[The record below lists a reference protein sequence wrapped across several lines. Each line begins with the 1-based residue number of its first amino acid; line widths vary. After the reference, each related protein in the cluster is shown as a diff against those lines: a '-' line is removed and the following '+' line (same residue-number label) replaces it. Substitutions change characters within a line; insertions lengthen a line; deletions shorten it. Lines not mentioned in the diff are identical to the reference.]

1 MKLILLIALMFISCS
16 VFAQSETYSKRDVIS
31 GGTDTTYIKLNG
43 VYENVTMVIADT
55 TGTPTL
61 TAKVNYG
68 TDSTWYTAYVY
79 TNYNTTAVSMAL
91 ATPEGNIYSFLDK
104 AIRKLKLYISGGT
117 LTFELKAKR

>member
-1 MKLILLIALMFISCS
+1 MKLTLLIALILISCN
-16 VFAQSETYSKRDVIS
+16 VFAQSETYSTRDVIS
-31 GGTDTTYIKLNG
+31 DGTDTTYIKLNG
-43 VYENVTMVIADT
+43 QYENVTMVIADT

-79 TNYNTTAVSMAL
+79 TNYNTTAVSLAL

>member
-1 MKLILLIALMFISCS
+1 MKKLILVSLLLISCEA
-16 VFAQSETYSKRDVIS
+16 FCQSRTYATRDVIS
-31 GGTDTTYIKLNG
+31 AGTDTTYILLG
-43 VYENVTMVIADT
+43 GQYENVTITIADT

-68 TDSTWYTAYVY
+68 TDTTWYTAYVY
-79 TNYNTTAVSMAL
+79 TNYNTTAVSLAL

-117 LTFELKAKR
+117 LTFELKANR